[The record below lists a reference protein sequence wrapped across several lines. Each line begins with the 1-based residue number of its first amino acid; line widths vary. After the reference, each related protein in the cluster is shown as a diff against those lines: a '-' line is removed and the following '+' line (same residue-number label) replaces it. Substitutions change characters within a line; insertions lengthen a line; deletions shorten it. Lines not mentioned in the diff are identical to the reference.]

1 MPIDTP
7 VVNPED
13 LLPSDAENAKLLE
26 TTEHPRRVYTLT
38 GDPEIVA
45 VAFAKCSRSPKP
57 FDENLE
63 EVSGASAAEFH
74 EKWVVG
80 YGHGSV
86 AEHATLHV
94 AFENVSNIAVKIIE
108 DNRLGSYTEKS
119 TRYQVIDKHRYVTPT
134 NVATS
139 PFGARYKETIDH
151 LFDVYA
157 SVFEPLTAYMQAKFP
172 KSEKASPKLYAAQ
185 TKARV
190 CDVARYLLP
199 AATMTNLGMTA
210 NARAFEWA
218 ITKGLSN
225 PLEEVRAM
233 AAELKEACLK
243 VTPTLVKYADPNA
256 YLQESR
262 AALQA
267 VTDDWISP
275 LPSPDQVPPVAI
287 VDYEQHALEKIVAA
301 LLYKHSNHP
310 FAQIFERVKVMP
322 REEKE
327 RIIHAALSS
336 RGPHDQP
343 VREFEHASYTFD
355 ILMDYG
361 AWRDVQRHRMAS
373 QTNQNVTTAH
383 GYIVPEEITAIGKEA
398 EYRAALE
405 KARDLHDAMI
415 AGGLRE
421 EAQYVV
427 PMGYKKRVLMT
438 WNLRELHHFIPLRSG
453 KKGHPSYRL
462 IAQQCWQ
469 EVERIHPFLASFI
482 RVDMSQEHVS
492 TIGTKVK
499 SDAAIE

>member
-1 MPIDTP
+1 MTTP
-7 VVNPED
+7 AANAVNPED
-13 LLPSDAENAKLLE
+13 LLSDEAGDTGN
-26 TTEHPRRVYTLT
+26 TRRVYTLT

-57 FDENLE
+57 FDENLV

-86 AEHATLHV
+86 AEHAAIHV
-94 AFENVSNIAVKIIE
+94 AFENVSNIAVKVIE

-119 TRYQVIDKHRYVTPT
+119 TRYQVIDKNRYVRPA
-134 NVATS
+134 NVMAS
-139 PFGARYKETIDH
+139 ALGARYRETLDH

-157 SVFEPLTAYMQAKFP
+157 SLFEPLTAYMLAKFP
-172 KSEKASPKLYAAQ
+172 KSETASTKLYAAQ

-218 ITKGLSN
+218 ITKGLSH

-256 YLQESR
+256 YLSESR
-262 AALQA
+262 SALQA
-267 VTDDWISP
+267 VADEWAAKMPAPDDAAPVRIVSY
-275 LPSPDQVPPVAI
+275 DQ
-287 VDYEQHALEKIVAA
+287 DALEKIVAS
-301 LLYKHSNHP
+301 LLYRHTRYP
-310 FAQIFERVKVMP
+310 FEQIMERVRIMP

-327 RIIHAALSS
+327 KIIHVALAA
-336 RGPHDQP
+336 RGPHDMP
-343 VREFEHASYTFD
+343 IREFEHAAYTFD

-383 GYIVPEEITAIGKEA
+383 GYVLPPEIAEIGKEA
-398 EYRAALE
+398 AFRDAMERA
-405 KARDLHDAMI
+405 RGLHDAMV
-415 AGGLRE
+415 AAGLRE
-421 EAQYVV
+421 EAQYAV
-427 PMGYKKRVLMT
+427 PMAFRKRVLMT

-453 KKGHPSYRL
+453 KKGHPSYRR
-462 IAQQCWQ
+462 IAQQCFR
-469 EVERIHPFLASFI
+469 EVERIHPFLSSFI
-482 RVDMSQEHVS
+482 RVDLSEESVS
-492 TIGTKVK
+492 TIGAKVK

>member
-1 MPIDTP
+1 M
-7 VVNPED
+7 NPED
-13 LLPSDAENAKLLE
+13 LLSEEAGDTGN
-26 TTEHPRRVYTLT
+26 TRRVYTLT
-38 GDPEIVA
+38 GEPEIVA

-57 FDENLE
+57 FDENLI

-86 AEHATLHV
+86 AEHASLHV
-94 AFENVSNIAVKIIE
+94 AFENVSNIAVKVIE

-119 TRYQVIDKHRYVTPT
+119 TRYQVIDKNRYVRPE
-134 NVATS
+134 NVMAS
-139 PFGARYKETIDH
+139 EIGPRYRETLDR

-157 SVFEPLTAYMQAKFP
+157 SLFAPLETYMRAKFP

-185 TKARV
+185 IKARV

-210 NARAFEWA
+210 NARGFEWA
-218 ITKGLSN
+218 ITKGLSH
-225 PLEEVRAM
+225 PLEEVRAL

-256 YLQESR
+256 YLSESR

-267 VTDDWISP
+267 IADEWAAA
-275 LPSPDQVPPVAI
+275 VPAPEEAAPVRI
-287 VDYEQHALEKIVAA
+287 VDHEPEALEKIVAS
-301 LLYKHSNHP
+301 LLYRHTRHP
-310 FAQIFERVKVMP
+310 FAQIMERVRIMP

-327 RIIHAALSS
+327 RVIHAALSS
-336 RGPHDQP
+336 RGPHDAP

-361 AWRDVQRHRMAS
+361 AWRDIQRHRMAT

-383 GYIVPEEITAIGKEA
+383 GYIVPPEIVEIGKEA
-398 EYRAALE
+398 EFRAALE
-405 KARDLHDAMI
+405 RARELHDAMI
-415 AGGLRE
+415 AAGLRE
-421 EAQYVV
+421 EAQYAV
-427 PMGYKKRVLMT
+427 PMAFRKRVLMT

-453 KKGHPSYRL
+453 KKGHPSYRR
-462 IAQQCWQ
+462 IAQQCFR
-469 EVERIHPFLASFI
+469 ELERVHPFLASFV
-482 RVDMSQEHVS
+482 RVDLSEESVS
-492 TIGTKVK
+492 TVGVK
-499 SDAAIE
+499 ALSDAAIE